1 MNTVRVEY
9 ENTRKN
15 CDVRKSIQPKIAISD
30 TNPVLSES
38 IRCLFLKDSHLSKFS
53 IISDTSC
60 NLKRLQMM
68 TPKILI
74 LDPWQHVNYQG
85 DITQKFHCL
94 TSNIS
99 VIGYCPD
106 ISSGDARTLSLSGFR
121 AILPKTVSGE
131 ELVRVVCAVAFGGVY
146 LHESY
151 AIDPA
156 EPDEQADLSRDFHS
170 GLTDREID
178 VLRHVALG
186 CSMKEIAA
194 LLKISTKTVDTY
206 KNRANRKLN
215 LRSKTDI
222 VKYAIKSGWLN

>member
-1 MNTVRVEY
+1 MDVIQFESKSTP
-9 ENTRKN
+9 ENCGVQTSFR
-15 CDVRKSIQPKIAISD
+15 QTIAISD

-38 IRCLFLKDSHLSKFS
+38 IRQIFLRDSHLSEYV

-60 NLKRLQMM
+60 DLQRLQTMS
-68 TPKILI
+68 PDILI
-74 LDPWQHVNYQG
+74 LDPWQYISSQ
-85 DITQKFHCL
+85 DFMSKTFFCL
-94 TSNIS
+94 TSKTS
-99 VIGYCPD
+99 VIGYCPE
-106 ISSGDARTLSLSGFR
+106 ISAEDARALSLAGFR

-131 ELVRVVCAVAFGGVY
+131 ELVRIVCAVAFGGVY
-146 LHESY
+146 LHDSY
-151 AIDPA
+151 AIDPSELDEKA
-156 EPDEQADLSRDFHS
+156 ETSHETHS
-170 GLTDREID
+170 VLTDRETD